1 MVNIYIYIIYI
12 YFGKISGKEFLS
24 KVCKDLLKLTNKKTN
39 NLILKWAKD
48 FNKHVFKDIQ

>member
-12 YFGKISGKEFLS
+12 YIGKISGKEFLS

-48 FNKHVFKDIQ
+48 FNKRVFKDIQ